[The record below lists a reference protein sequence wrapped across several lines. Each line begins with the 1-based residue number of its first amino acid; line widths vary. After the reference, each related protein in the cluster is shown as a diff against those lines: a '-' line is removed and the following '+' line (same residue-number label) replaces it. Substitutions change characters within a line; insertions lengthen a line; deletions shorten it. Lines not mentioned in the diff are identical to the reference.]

1 MQLRRLRRI
10 KKLLLRDVLEAL
22 VHTFV
27 TSRLDY
33 CNSLYLGIPQ
43 NQLERLQR
51 IQNCAA
57 RLVTDSGAREH
68 ITPELQTLHW
78 LPVKQRVIF
87 KVLLIVLKSTHNLTP
102 PYLSQLINV
111 HVPSRRLRSSNQ
123 NCFNTPFTRSSFMK
137 NCAFSIAGPTLFNT
151 LPINIRQAES
161 VPIFKRL
168 LKTYLFHNYFFA

>member
-1 MQLRRLRRI
+1 M
-10 KKLLLRDVLEAL
+10 
-22 VHTFV
+22 
-27 TSRLDY
+27 
-33 CNSLYLGIPQ
+33 
-43 NQLERLQR
+43 
-51 IQNCAA
+51 
-57 RLVTDSGAREH
+57 
-68 ITPELQTLHW
+68 
-78 LPVKQRVIF
+78 KQRVIF

-151 LPINIRQAES
+151 LSINIRQAES

-168 LKTYLFHNYFFA
+168 LKTCLFHYNFFLPNVRCAHVLLSFCSHAHLFFFFFQNWISVLSMFTELTLYKINFHFQFSFS